1 MPIPYK
7 SLEEHLEEVNLL
19 NKLKKSDEGGGL
31 IKHFSN
37 MTDPR
42 VDRSKRHLLIDI
54 IVIGICAVICGADTW
69 TGMEEY
75 GRSKYEWLKGF
86 LDLPEGIPS
95 HDTFGRVFRLLGPK
109 EFQESFLNWIK
120 AVNKIT
126 GGQVIAID
134 GKTLRHSFDKG
145 EGKGAIHMVSAWATA
160 NSLVLGQVKVDDKS
174 NEITAIPEL
183 LKMLEVSGCIV
194 TIDAMGCQKKIA
206 GLIIDQGA
214 DYVLA
219 LKGNHGDLHEDVEFF
234 FEDALKNGF
243 GDFEYSFYENIDG
256 DHGRIETRRYWSV
269 SDINWITQKEQ
280 WKGFTSICMVE
291 SERCIGDKKSIER
304 RHYISSLDSDATRL
318 SHAIRGHWGIEN
330 SLHWVLDIAFRED
343 ESRIRKGYS
352 PQNFAV
358 LRHIALNLLK
368 QEKTAKVG
376 IKSKRLKAGW
386 DNNYLLKVL
395 FG

>member
-7 SLEEHLEEVNLL
+7 SLEEQLEEANLI

-37 MTDPR
+37 MTDSR

-54 IVIGICAVICGADTW
+54 IVIGICAVICAADTW

-75 GRSKYEWLKGF
+75 GKSKYEWLKGF
-86 LDLPEGIPS
+86 LELPEGIPS
-95 HDTFGRVFRLLGPK
+95 HDTFGRVFRRLDPK
-109 EFQESFLNWIK
+109 EFQESFLSWIK

-126 GGQVIAID
+126 KGQVIAID
-134 GKTLRHSFDKG
+134 GKALRHSFDKG

-160 NSLVLGQVKVDDKS
+160 NNLVLGQVKVDEKS

-183 LKMLEVSGCIV
+183 LKMLEISGCIV
-194 TIDAMGCQKKIA
+194 TIDAMGCQKNIA
-206 GLIIDQGA
+206 GLIIDNGA

-219 LKGNHGDLHEDVEFF
+219 LKGNHGDLHEEVRFF

-243 GDFEYSFYENIDG
+243 GDFEYSFYEDING

-280 WKGFTSICMVE
+280 WKGFKSICMVE
-291 SERCIGDKKSIER
+291 SERCIGDKKSVER
-304 RHYISSLDSDATRL
+304 RYYISSLDSDATRL

>member
-7 SLEEHLEEVNLL
+7 SLEEELEEVNLL

-69 TGMEEY
+69 TEMEGY
-75 GRSKYEWLKGF
+75 GKVKYEWLKGF
-86 LDLPEGIPS
+86 LKLPEGIAS
-95 HDTFGRVFRLLGPK
+95 HDTFARVFQRLKPK
-109 EFQESFLNWIK
+109 EFQECFLSWIE

-126 GGQVIAID
+126 KGQIIAID
-134 GKTLRHSFDKG
+134 GKTLRHSFDRGK
-145 EGKGAIHMVSAWATA
+145 GKGAIHMVSAWACA
-160 NSLVLGQVKVDDKS
+160 NRLVLGQVKVDEKT
-174 NEITAIPEL
+174 NEIRAIPEL
-183 LKMLEVSGCIV
+183 LKILDISGCIV
-194 TIDAMGCQKKIA
+194 TIDAMGCQKNIA
-206 GLIIDQGA
+206 GLIIDNGA

-219 LKGNHGDLHEDVEFF
+219 LKGNHGDLHEEVKFF
-234 FEDALKNGF
+234 FDDALTNGF
-243 GDFEYSFYENIDG
+243 GDFEYSFYEDVDG
-256 DHGRIETRRYWSV
+256 DHGRVETRRYWSV
-269 SDINWITQKEQ
+269 SDIRWIAQKQQ
-280 WKGFTSICMVE
+280 WKGFKSICMVE
-291 SERCIGDKKSIER
+291 SERCIGDKKSVER
-304 RHYISSLDSDATRL
+304 RCYLSSLDSNSKQL
-318 SHAIRGHWGIEN
+318 GHAIRGHWGIEN

-343 ESRIRKGYS
+343 ESRIRKGHS

-368 QEKTAKVG
+368 QEKTTKVG

-386 DNNYLLKVL
+386 DNDYLLKVL